1 MKLLL
6 IPIVMAAVGS
16 RLLAQQCSDA
26 EKAKLVELDKAWSEA
41 TLRGDR
47 ARLQTIF
54 ADDFASTDLTG
65 SQDKATTIDA
75 AVRAAE
81 RARATSQ
88 APPPTMY
95 DNYIISCTPASAIVT
110 HRATTTTTV
119 HGKEQTSY
127 FRSVHMLEKRGGR
140 WQVVGNAGH
149 TLTDA
154 SILLYME
161 NDWNEARKRK
171 DMAWFERNIADDA
184 TGVSST
190 TGAIQTK
197 SQAIEAM
204 RSDKSVIES
213 IELLEPTV
221 RVDGNAA
228 VLTGINHLRGRDEQG
243 KPFDRRVRFTGTYIK
258 RDGRWQVWAF
268 QGTLI
273 P

>member
-6 IPIVMAAVGS
+6 IPIVMAAVS
-16 RLLAQQCSDA
+16 ARLVAQQCSDA
-26 EKAKLVELDKAWSEA
+26 EKAKLEEFDKAWTEA
-41 TLRGDR
+41 ASRGDR
-47 ARLQTIF
+47 ARLQAIF

-65 SQDKATTIDA
+65 SQDKTTTIDA
-75 AVRAAE
+75 TVRAAE
-81 RARATSQ
+81 RARATGQ
-88 APPPTMY
+88 TPPPTTS
-95 DNYIISCTPASAIVT
+95 DNYIIACTPTSAVIT

-119 HGKEQTSY
+119 NGREQTSY

-149 TLTDA
+149 TLNDA

-161 NDWNEARKRK
+161 HDWNDARKRK
-171 DMAWFERNIADDA
+171 DVAWFERNIADDA

-197 SQAIEAM
+197 REAIEAM

-213 IELLEPTV
+213 IELREPTV
-221 RVDGNAA
+221 RVEGNTA
-228 VLTGINHLRGRDEQG
+228 VVTGINRLRGRDEQG
-243 KPFDRRVRFTGTYIK
+243 KPFDRRIRFTGTYIK

-268 QGTLI
+268 QGTVI